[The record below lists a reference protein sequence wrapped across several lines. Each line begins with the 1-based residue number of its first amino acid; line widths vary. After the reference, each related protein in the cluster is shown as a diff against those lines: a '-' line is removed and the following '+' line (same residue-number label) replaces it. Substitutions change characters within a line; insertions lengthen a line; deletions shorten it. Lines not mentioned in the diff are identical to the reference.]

1 MNIRTSL
8 ILLIICVS
16 LTAIHAQGTKWKRRV
31 PENKLKLHLF
41 HSTQSI
47 NLPTAETMQQGDFQ
61 FEISHRFIPTIKS
74 GAKEF
79 WGFDGPSNIRL
90 GLGYAITDDLVVT
103 LGRSNQDNNLDL
115 TLKQSSFQI
124 SSKIIP
130 ITSAIV
136 VGGAWNSDVPN
147 INSCDIESFQ
157 FFGQFI
163 INTLIQKRL
172 GIGLV
177 PSYLYN
183 SHLQCIETQYSFTFG
198 TYIQYYFSDM
208 YSAIVEWNPTVTG
221 WRRDYNPVSIGFEIE
236 TGGHFFKIIL
246 TNSSD
251 LNASK
256 FLSGADKS
264 FDSGEWRFGFNIT
277 RLL

>member
-1 MNIRTSL
+1 M
-8 ILLIICVS
+8 
-16 LTAIHAQGTKWKRRV
+16 
-31 PENKLKLHLF
+31 
-41 HSTQSI
+41 
-47 NLPTAETMQQGDFQ
+47 
-61 FEISHRFIPTIKS
+61 
-74 GAKEF
+74 
-79 WGFDGPSNIRL
+79 L

-147 INSCDIESFQ
+147 INSSDIESFQ

-251 LNASK
+251 LNASQ